1 MSCLNLQNLG
11 DSKLPYLV
19 TVDPPHTPEHTLLK
33 WTTGH
38 LVPSVAASKA
48 SRELDQIQG
57 KRGIWF
63 CGGYQG
69 MNLLLCRAWTVFSR

>member
-11 DSKLPYLV
+11 DSNQPYLV
-19 TVDPPHTPEHTLLK
+19 TLDPPQEPDHTLLK

-48 SRELDQIQG
+48 SNELHQIQG

-63 CGGYQG
+63 CGTYQG
-69 MNLLLCRAWTVFSR
+69 MNLFLQRVSSR